1 MGFLFLM
8 VVKRG
13 VLANGKGSREKKDPI
28 EDLADL
34 RQQLAEKAQS
44 HKG

>member
-1 MGFLFLM
+1 ME
-8 VVKRG
+8 KE
-13 VLANGKGSREKKDPI
+13 AEKKKDPI

-34 RQQLAEKAQS
+34 RQQLAEKTQS

>member
-1 MGFLFLM
+1 ME
-8 VVKRG
+8 KE
-13 VLANGKGSREKKDPI
+13 AEKKKDPI
-28 EDLADL
+28 EALADL

>member
-1 MGFLFLM
+1 M
-8 VVKRG
+8 
-13 VLANGKGSREKKDPI
+13 EKEADTKKELI

-44 HKG
+44 HK